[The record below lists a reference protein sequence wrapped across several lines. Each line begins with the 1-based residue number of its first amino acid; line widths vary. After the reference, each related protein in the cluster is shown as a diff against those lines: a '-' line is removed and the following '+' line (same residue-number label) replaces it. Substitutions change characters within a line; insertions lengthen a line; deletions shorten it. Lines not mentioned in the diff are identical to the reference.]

1 MCLISVVRSS
11 IRVIELVW
19 SLDHYWHFLKQ
30 ESACKDDEEVPFLF
44 LTSPSHFTRG
54 SFTDVTSTSSYNFC
68 VGCCVR
74 CQRKKLL
81 VEELTFEDFFYVA
94 TGPLPPMSLLG
105 HCTFVSLSPT
115 DLILTLRSC
124 SNSSVE
130 NIVLVIECYVGD

>member
-19 SLDHYWHFLKQ
+19 LLDHHWHFLKQ

-44 LTSPSHFTRG
+44 LTSPSYSTRG
-54 SFTDVTSTSSYNFC
+54 NFTDVTSASSYNFC
-68 VGCCVR
+68 AGCCVG
-74 CQRKKLL
+74 CQRKKRLA
-81 VEELTFEDFFYVA
+81 EELTFEDFFYVA
-94 TGPLPPMSLLG
+94 TGSLPPMTLLG

-130 NIVLVIECYVGD
+130 NIVLVIEYCVGD